1 MARKGMGMT
10 IPKSESTREK
20 WGHCRSCGVTIVACK
35 GLTRDRGHGC
45 CKDCTHSPKEAT
57 DATE

>member
-1 MARKGMGMT
+1 MT
-10 IPKSESTREK
+10 IPKSAPTREK
-20 WGHCRSCGVTIVACK
+20 WDRCHNCHGTLLACK

-45 CKDCTHSPKEAT
+45 CNNCDHTPKEAT